1 MEGISDHSHPLKS
14 VEGIGNLGL
23 LQQKE
28 IKHEMESLGNNEAL
42 ELEYK
47 SLMTVSNILQK
58 KEVHR

>member
-23 LQQKE
+23 LQQKN
-28 IKHEMESLGNNEAL
+28 IKHEMKSMGNNVAL

-47 SLMTVSNILQK
+47 SLMPVSNILHK
-58 KEVHR
+58 